1 MNTCRNISPGLCRYY
16 HFRTRILWIALIVFF
31 FSFFILAELSIHF
44 SLTIPS
50 NIQRAIILFYFSV
63 LAFLIF
69 ELWQHRKLNRILKW
83 INSVSDSSHSE
94 GRKKEYWTKEA
105 LVDTLNVVSAGVSR
119 ENALELLQNL
129 SAASGISQNIFGET
143 SLFWNTEAKRLETQ
157 QLLYEKSGGFLLNSL
172 IAVFLLSSYLT
183 AAFFP
188 ALGLCCLFISLGA
201 GMIKLFLYLHCRT

>member
-129 SAASGISQNIFGET
+129 SAASGISKNIFGET
-143 SLFWNTEAKRLETQ
+143 SLFWNSEAKRLETQ

>member
-94 GRKKEYWTKEA
+94 DRKKEYWTKEA

-143 SLFWNTEAKRLETQ
+143 SLFWNSEAKRLETQ

>member
-44 SLTIPS
+44 SLTIHS

-129 SAASGISQNIFGET
+129 SAASGISKNIFGET

-201 GMIKLFLYLHCRT
+201 SMIKLFLYLHCRT

>member
-1 MNTCRNISPGLCRYY
+1 MNTCRNISPGPCRYY

-83 INSVSDSSHSE
+83 ITSLSDGSQSE
-94 GRKKEYWTKEA
+94 GHKKEYWTKET
-105 LVDTLNVVSAGVSR
+105 LVDTLNTVSAGGSR
-119 ENALELLQNL
+119 QKALELLQNL
-129 SAASGISQNIFGET
+129 AAASDISQNIFGET
-143 SLFWNTEAKRLETQ
+143 SLFWNSEIKRFETQ
-157 QLLYEKSGGFLLNSL
+157 QLLYKKSGGFLLNSL

-201 GMIKLFLYLHCRT
+201 GILKLSFYLHGRT

>member
-44 SLTIPS
+44 SLTIRS

>member
-129 SAASGISQNIFGET
+129 SAASGISQNIFGEN
-143 SLFWNTEAKRLETQ
+143 SLFWNSEAKRLETQ

-188 ALGLCCLFISLGA
+188 PLGLCCLFISLGA

>member
-44 SLTIPS
+44 SLTIHS

-83 INSVSDSSHSE
+83 INSVLDSSHSE

-129 SAASGISQNIFGET
+129 SAASGISKNIFGET

-188 ALGLCCLFISLGA
+188 ALGLFCLFISLGA